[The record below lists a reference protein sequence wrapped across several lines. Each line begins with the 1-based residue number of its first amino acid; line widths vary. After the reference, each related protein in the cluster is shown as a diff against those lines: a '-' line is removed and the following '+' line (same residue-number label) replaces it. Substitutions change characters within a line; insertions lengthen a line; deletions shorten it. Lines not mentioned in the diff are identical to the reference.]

1 MPDPLIVV
9 KDLVK
14 RYDDRQ
20 TVLNGVSFSIEP
32 GAFVTIYGKSG
43 CGKTTL
49 LNIIGGLDEPTS
61 GEVEIDGRSLVNLK
75 EDELARTRLNKIG
88 FVFQDYNLLQ
98 ELTIREN
105 IMLPL
110 LLARKRDEARADD
123 LLRRFDIEAI
133 AGTTA
138 NRVSGGEAQR
148 AAIARAMANGP
159 KIILADEPTGNLDS
173 ENTTNVIEMFQVARR
188 EFGTTV
194 LLATHDE
201 NLAKHSTRSIRLI
214 DGKSFG

>member
-1 MPDPLIVV
+1 MPDPLIRA

-14 RYDDRQ
+14 RYDGREA
-20 TVLNGVSFSIEP
+20 VLNGVSFSVDS

-49 LNIIGGLDEPTS
+49 LNIMGGLDRPTS
-61 GEVEIDGRSLVNLK
+61 GEIDIDGEDIADLT
-75 EDELARTRLNKIG
+75 EDELARTRLGKIG

-105 IMLPL
+105 IELPL
-110 LLARKRDEARADD
+110 LLSKKRDGKRVDD
-123 LLRRFDIEAI
+123 LLLKFDIKRI

-173 ENTTNVIEMFQVARR
+173 ENTLNVIEMFQVARR

-194 LLATHDE
+194 VLATHDKD
-201 NLAKHSTRSIRLI
+201 LASHSSRSIRLA
-214 DGKSFG
+214 DGKVVE

>member
-61 GEVEIDGRSLVNLK
+61 GEVEIDGRSLVNLT

-173 ENTTNVIEMFQVARR
+173 DNTLNVIEMFQVARR
-188 EFGTTV
+188 EFGTAV

-214 DGKSFG
+214 DGKAVG